1 LIILELTLTW
11 NIRVFPDLNQGI
23 AEILQFSRSL
33 TDVVDRSCTF
43 ISSEQNKFFMNANTY
58 QVWEGEIEAAELE
71 ENGVSLFAAVF
82 SAILGIALFSVLVGK
97 TVLMAIF
104 GIKRT
109 SKRKTSP
116 SLKTSELNMSV
127 S

>member
-1 LIILELTLTW
+1 
-11 NIRVFPDLNQGI
+11 
-23 AEILQFSRSL
+23 
-33 TDVVDRSCTF
+33 
-43 ISSEQNKFFMNANTY
+43 MNANTY

-82 SAILGIALFSVLVGK
+82 SAILGIVLFSVLVGK
-97 TVLMAIF
+97 TALMAIF
-104 GIKRT
+104 GIKR
-109 SKRKTSP
+109 SKRKTSS

>member
-1 LIILELTLTW
+1 MTLG
-11 NIRVFPDLNQGI
+11 VFPDPNQGI
-23 AEILQFSRSL
+23 TEILQFSRSL
-33 TDVVDRSCTF
+33 TDVVGGSCTF